1 MSRKIKMKFCDWNV
15 CFWMILLFPHQMP
28 CLMPKFSSSF
38 SSDSPSFLSS
48 TDVLTRDAIHS
59 LVDFRQQTRKEKIV
73 LDEIIYGIFA
83 PRTFNGTWLSDDELL
98 YRDAFGNL
106 VLMNVSEPD
115 QEQQSKLLV
124 SNYTLVSIL

>member
-1 MSRKIKMKFCDWNV
+1 MKFCDWNV

-73 LDEIIYGIFA
+73 LDENEIRKMFA
-83 PRTFNGTWLSDDELL
+83 PRTMTQKNPDEPAGSVGIV
-98 YRDAFGNL
+98 RAVKKKAFAGDNDTEVKDFL
-106 VLMNVSEPD
+106 VDPEEGLIGS
-115 QEQQSKLLV
+115 QG
-124 SNYTLVSIL
+124 